1 MRKDLFASA
10 ERAYQIERCF
20 NALQGIT
27 RKDDTRIG
35 TLRGE
40 ENPVDL
46 PGMLDEYYVYRG
58 CSQNGLPTRKRLQE
72 IGMADVAEDLARHN
86 RLSDT
91 EQPAIEE
98 LIKDSSD
105 SID

>member
-1 MRKDLFASA
+1 MLC
-10 ERAYQIERCF
+10 RA
-20 NALQGIT
+20 LD
-27 RKDDTRIG
+27 RKDDTRQG

-40 ENPVDL
+40 ENPIDL

-105 SID
+105 SLD